1 MLSRLHQSSPK
12 LPNSREMASW
22 QRNGSRL
29 LRAAKAWPKDRSL
42 AAVGRPDTGGR
53 DLSFVAVVA
62 VALLVAIGVLV
73 YNLVG

>member
-1 MLSRLHQSSPK
+1 
-12 LPNSREMASW
+12 
-22 QRNGSRL
+22 
-29 LRAAKAWPKDRSL
+29 
-42 AAVGRPDTGGR
+42 VGRPDTGGR